1 MPVAMLQHV
10 TRDHIIRG
18 VDIMLIYTIVYLGL
32 GLISSVAI
40 YAMTL
45 PMTKKT
51 SDEIDS
57 PKNTRVTE
65 S

>member
-1 MPVAMLQHV
+1 
-10 TRDHIIRG
+10 
-18 VDIMLIYTIVYLGL
+18 MLIYTIVYLGL
-32 GLISSVAI
+32 GLISSVTI

-51 SDEIDS
+51 SDESDS
-57 PKNTRVTE
+57 RKNTQVTE

>member
-1 MPVAMLQHV
+1 MPVALLQHL
-10 TRDHIIRG
+10 TRDQIIRE

-32 GLISSVAI
+32 GLISSVTI

-51 SDEIDS
+51 SDES
-57 PKNTRVTE
+57 ESRKNTQVTE

>member
-1 MPVAMLQHV
+1 MLQHV

-32 GLISSVAI
+32 GLISSVTI
-40 YAMTL
+40 YAMTS

-51 SDEIDS
+51 SDES
-57 PKNTRVTE
+57 ESRKNTQVTE

>member
-1 MPVAMLQHV
+1 
-10 TRDHIIRG
+10 
-18 VDIMLIYTIVYLGL
+18 MLIYTIVYLGL

-51 SDEIDS
+51 SDESDS
-57 PKNTRVTE
+57 RKDTQVTE